1 MKLEL
6 CQYCK
11 RIETYRK
18 TNNIPKCAVCE
29 IPGIMKK
36 QEGKLTIQ

>member
-6 CQYCK
+6 CQTCK

-18 TNNIPKCAVCE
+18 TDSIPKCALCE
-29 IPGIMKK
+29 CPTRKEKEIIVK
-36 QEGKLTIQ
+36 

>member
-18 TNNIPKCAVCE
+18 TNGIPKCAVCE
-29 IPGIMKK
+29 ILGITKK
-36 QEGKLTIQ
+36 QERKLIIK